1 MHWCFRYLSKSSIL
15 LLLQSGWIH
24 QSVIACVTT
33 PHCVASI
40 PILWFI
46 AIPAASIVFLGW
58 PCLWWCLGRSSPCWN
73 WLILSLDHLLI
84 NSYSLRNTLFNKCSV
99 AIFESKVQKPATL
112 KQMQASFITQGHHPD
127 QATIFLD
134 ILFLNTFILST
145 M

>member
-1 MHWCFRYLSKSSIL
+1 
-15 LLLQSGWIH
+15 
-24 QSVIACVTT
+24 
-33 PHCVASI
+33 
-40 PILWFI
+40 
-46 AIPAASIVFLGW
+46 
-58 PCLWWCLGRSSPCWN
+58 
-73 WLILSLDHLLI
+73 LSLDHLLI